1 MISVDYAAFPGL
13 AARDRGGLYVTYDLI
28 SRAPR

>member
-1 MISVDYAAFPGL
+1 MLTITYAAFSGL
-13 AARDRGGLYVTYDLI
+13 AARDRGRLFVTYDLI